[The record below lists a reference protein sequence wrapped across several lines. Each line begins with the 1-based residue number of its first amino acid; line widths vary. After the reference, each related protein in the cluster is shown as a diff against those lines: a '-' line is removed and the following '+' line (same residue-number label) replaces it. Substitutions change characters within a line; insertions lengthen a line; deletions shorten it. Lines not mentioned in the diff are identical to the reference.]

1 MTQWNTKEEGERA
14 SSIPQQDYGTQ
25 QVLRKR
31 IKVSYEQIQH
41 LIDSDQES
49 AKQVIDPT
57 AQVSS
62 SENRVS
68 TKQEGKEDGR
78 NTTIQSVNN
87 AHRILKCLPSEII
100 VMLMEEHLSLNDIVT
115 MSTFN
120 KTSFNH
126 LKAIQCKK
134 NMSLTINQTK
144 SGIISS
150 LVLENDDFKVQRFKY
165 CYYSHTVNSITLTAD
180 NPEVQELRISHL
192 YAILIS
198 FKMLKTISIQHIKV
212 YEVLK
217 MVTNVTNGLFIAVPL
232 ETYWEW
238 MDALTL
244 IKNITDT
251 NTVIGAITPHHQH
264 DDSVTEEISYTI
276 SVLKSLEDKPRSV
289 IISNRRNHYY
299 KTPPPGWKKIWLATH
314 SKQSIGFRWNIGFE
328 IWYQLL

>member
-14 SSIPQQDYGTQ
+14 SSVPQQDYGTQ

-180 NPEVQELRISHL
+180 NPEVQELRISFIRNTHQL
-192 YAILIS
+192 QDVENHFYPTYQGLWGA
-198 FKMLKTISIQHIKV
+198 K
-212 YEVLK
+212 
-217 MVTNVTNGLFIAVPL
+217 NG
-232 ETYWEW
+232 
-238 MDALTL
+238 
-244 IKNITDT
+244 
-251 NTVIGAITPHHQH
+251 H
-264 DDSVTEEISYTI
+264 
-276 SVLKSLEDKPRSV
+276 
-289 IISNRRNHYY
+289 
-299 KTPPPGWKKIWLATH
+299 
-314 SKQSIGFRWNIGFE
+314 
-328 IWYQLL
+328 

>member
-1 MTQWNTKEEGERA
+1 M
-14 SSIPQQDYGTQ
+14 
-25 QVLRKR
+25 
-31 IKVSYEQIQH
+31 
-41 LIDSDQES
+41 IDSDQES

-232 ETYWEW
+232 ETY
-238 MDALTL
+238 
-244 IKNITDT
+244 
-251 NTVIGAITPHHQH
+251 
-264 DDSVTEEISYTI
+264 
-276 SVLKSLEDKPRSV
+276 
-289 IISNRRNHYY
+289 
-299 KTPPPGWKKIWLATH
+299 
-314 SKQSIGFRWNIGFE
+314 
-328 IWYQLL
+328 